1 MIAYFIISVLY
12 CATFVA
18 FMEVNKTGTEY
29 WNHYSWGSSDWKLE
43 MTLLCIL
50 GFFFWP
56 AVILFL
62 VFNKIAFKILNKN
75 KNTK

>member
-1 MIAYFIISVLY
+1 MIAYIIVSVL
-12 CATFVA
+12 FVA
-18 FMEVNKTGTEY
+18 VFMAFMKVNKEGIEY
-29 WNHYSWGSSDWKLE
+29 WDHYSWGESQWKME
-43 MTLLCIL
+43 MVLLCIL

-75 KNTK
+75 KNK